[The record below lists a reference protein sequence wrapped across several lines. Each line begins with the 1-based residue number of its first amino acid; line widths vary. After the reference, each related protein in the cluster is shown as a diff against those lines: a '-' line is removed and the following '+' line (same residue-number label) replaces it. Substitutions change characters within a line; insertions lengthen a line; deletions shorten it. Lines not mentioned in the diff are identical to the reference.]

1 MPGLFAAGDTVV
13 PMTAWSPYPGIDL
26 NWTILTNDLNALNQ
40 SAFAID
46 QDTGVVTFAVA
57 SNTFLY
63 NVRNRFSIVVGV
75 VDEHGQNGSATVNLN
90 LAHANQPP
98 EWGNVPRMYAASV
111 TLGNIGSP
119 LS

>member
-1 MPGLFAAGDTVV
+1 MPGLFAAGDPVV
-13 PMTAWSPYPGIDL
+13 TMTAWSPYPGIDL
-26 NWTILTNDLNALNQ
+26 NWTIITNDINALNQ
-40 SAFAID
+40 SAFTMD
-46 QDTGVVTFAVA
+46 QDTGVLRFAVA

-75 VDEHGQNGSATVNLN
+75 SDEHGQNGSASVDLN

-98 EWGNVPRMYAASV
+98 VWGTVARMYAAAV